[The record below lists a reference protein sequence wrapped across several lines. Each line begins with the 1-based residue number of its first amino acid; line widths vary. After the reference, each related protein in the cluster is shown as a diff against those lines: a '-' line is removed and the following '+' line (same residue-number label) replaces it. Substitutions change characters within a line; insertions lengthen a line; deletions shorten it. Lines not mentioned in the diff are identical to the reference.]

1 MRDSR
6 MGPIHL
12 RTAQALGSTAWA
24 HAVDLKRLLELLAM
38 SEGKRTEP
46 HDQTRTIET
55 RGRKKSNTTRAHYF
69 PARCNHQT
77 ADQSTEHRPGI
88 IIKTQ
93 SEPRAKAVHGFAHL
107 LRKEWKVEWRGGN
120 ARRVMSPIDRLQ
132 SSRQNMKKEIKGSK
146 SSRAA
151 SAFCLRWHEPT
162 CLMWALQVER
172 AISGKKSEQA
182 NRRNKLRWRSL

>member
-12 RTAQALGSTAWA
+12 RTAQACC
-24 HAVDLKRLLELLAM
+24 
-38 SEGKRTEP
+38 RTEP

-55 RGRKKSNTTRAHYF
+55 RGRKKSNTTHAHYF
-69 PARCNHQT
+69 PAHWNHQT

-132 SSRQNMKKEIKGSK
+132 SSRQNMKKEIKGGK
-146 SSRAA
+146 SS
-151 SAFCLRWHEPT
+151 FCLRWHEPT

-172 AISGKKSEQA
+172 AISGKKSKPIGA
-182 NRRNKLRWRSL
+182 TN